1 MSHELIDF
9 VVGGV
14 TYPIHKRDI
23 EKYPESFLSAAVKK
37 EWHDGKTP
45 VVVDRD
51 GELFQHI
58 HAYLVSGFL
67 SKAAK
72 LSKDKALLDSIRQ
85 EAEFFGFPE
94 LAEECAL
101 DEVVAP
107 LNNYKTIRSFIKTA
121 PRGSLPVDF
130 PKTSMTP
137 LIVALGSLW
146 APFCV
151 AGLIGSRSYTDHKL
165 FQSTTICEVNVAEL
179 LAAATPSSFG
189 RGTETVLD
197 PTVRNSLEIPAD
209 KLDPAGLRSIERQIL
224 RTEESLSPNN
234 PIELKPYKL
243 VIYQQG
249 GHFDQHRDTVRGK
262 GHIGTVVVILNS
274 AYSGGELEIT
284 HGGRT
289 EVVTG
294 PYHWVAMYGD
304 CLHKINPV
312 TSGTRVSLIYDI
324 YTTSPAPQH
333 DGADEPAAKRTRTD
347 SQGGSDSDKQDSEE
361 DEDEDEDE
369 DVNEEDAEFWSGDSN
384 PLKFY
389 EAKARGADAPAIH
402 KALNKELRKLDS
414 VVICLQHMYPACQAV
429 PGFLKGAD
437 AVLYEVLQDHYEVQ
451 VVHCSIHYQNGY
463 SRYDGMQVCAS
474 LFSSFEDNDGP
485 SENTKLVIP
494 TQLDSDRILDYT
506 PHIEYTGNESQAEET
521 VYVVTGLQVRR
532 RE

>member
-9 VVGGV
+9 VVGGIA
-14 TYPIHKRDI
+14 YPIHKRDI

-101 DEVVAP
+101 DGVIAP
-107 LNNYKTIRSFIKTA
+107 LNNYKTIRSFIETA
-121 PRGSLPVDF
+121 PKGSLPVDF
-130 PKTSMTP
+130 PKASMTP
-137 LIVALGSLW
+137 LIVALGTLW

-151 AGLIGSRSYTDHKL
+151 AGNIDDDLDYDQELFRS
-165 FQSTTICEVNVAEL
+165 STICNVDVADL
-179 LAAATPSSFG
+179 VAYASPSSFG

-197 PTVRNSLEIPAD
+197 PAVRNSLEIPAD
-209 KLDPAGLRSIERQIL
+209 KLDPVGLRSIKRLIL
-224 RTEESLSPNN
+224 RTVESLSPNN
-234 PIELKPYKL
+234 PIQLKPYKL
-243 VIYQQG
+243 VIYQEG
-249 GHFDQHRDTVRGK
+249 GHFDQHRDTVRGD

-274 AYSGGELEIT
+274 EYTGGELEIT

-294 PYHWVAMYGD
+294 PYNWVAMYGD

-312 TSGTRVSLIYDI
+312 LSGTRVSLIYDI
-324 YTTSPAPQH
+324 YTTKPSPQH
-333 DGADEPAAKRTRTD
+333 DGADEPAAQRTRTD
-347 SQGGSDSDKQDSEE
+347 NQGGSESDKQDSE
-361 DEDEDEDE
+361 EDEDE
-369 DVNEEDAEFWSGDSN
+369 DVNEEDAEFWSGGGK

-437 AVLYEVLQDHYEVQ
+437 AVLYDVLQDHYEVQ

-474 LFSSFEDNDGP
+474 LFSSFEDNAAP

-494 TQLDSDRILDYT
+494 TQLDPDRVLDYT
-506 PHIEYTGNESQAEET
+506 PHFENTGNESQAEET

-532 RE
+532 KK